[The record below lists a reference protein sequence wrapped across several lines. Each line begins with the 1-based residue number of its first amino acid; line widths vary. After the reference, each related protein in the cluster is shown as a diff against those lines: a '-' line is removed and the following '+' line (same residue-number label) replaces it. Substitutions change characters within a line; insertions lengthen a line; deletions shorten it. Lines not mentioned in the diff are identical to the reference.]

1 MSPDTVTF
9 LLGLL
14 NQLTL
19 GTGAPDFEE
28 TAMAVIK
35 ARRELSALA
44 PEPDA

>member
-1 MSPDTVTF
+1 MSPETVTF

-28 TAMAVIK
+28 TAMSVIK
-35 ARRELSALA
+35 ARRELTEQLSTN
-44 PEPDA
+44 DA